1 MTHRAPLRLARTL
14 FDLARAILAVYGR
27 KSVSQFAA
35 AISYRALF
43 SIVPLATFVAM
54 IVGLF
59 LAGNDA
65 RRQQLVDTI
74 TERLHLTETGASMLD
89 DIIASVPSPWSL
101 AGVVTLALAL
111 WGATGV
117 MSSMRKALGV
127 IFDDGLSL
135 DFARGKLVDGLIV
148 TGVVVLLLVAV
159 ALAAEQI
166 AAEGSERIKTELEWQ
181 PYGIGLV
188 FGVVIPLL
196 LTGRRLPDP
205 LPRAAAQQAAV
216 ALGGHR
222 RIGRGPR
229 LSGDPGRAELV
240 PRRASGLRS
249 RLWIRERRLCLPA
262 LGLPQRERVPGGRAP
277 RLGARRA
284 ELDDAQPCR
293 SARVVIPG
301 ARHRPVLKRSVGGG
315 VKVARCSG
323 SRCGSVACRWVCALS
338 RRGPVAQAVIGCAQV
353 RAAFDHFSR
362 SATWRLGS

>member
-59 LAGNDA
+59 LTGNDA

-74 TERLHLTETGASMLD
+74 TERLHLTATGAATLD

-101 AGVVTLALAL
+101 TGVVTLALAL

-148 TGVVVLLLVAV
+148 TGVVVLLPVAV
-159 ALAAEQI
+159 ALSWLEQI
-166 AAEGSERIKTELEWQ
+166 AAKGSERIKTELEWQ

-196 LTGRRLPDP
+196 LTVAVFLILYRV
-205 LPRAAAQQAAV
+205 LPRSKPPWLSAV
-216 ALGGHR
+216 IGASGGALGFQVIQAG
-222 RIGRGPR
+222 
-229 LSGDPGRAELV
+229 LSWYLAEQADFTAVYGSASAVFAFLLSVYLSANAFLV
-240 PRRASGLRS
+240 GAL
-249 RLWIRERRLCLPA
+249 LAWA
-262 LGLPQRERVPGGRAP
+262 LGERSSTTA
-277 RLGARRA
+277 
-284 ELDDAQPCR
+284 
-293 SARVVIPG
+293 
-301 ARHRPVLKRSVGGG
+301 VGGG
-315 VKVARCSG
+315 PPR
-323 SRCGSVACRWVCALS
+323 
-338 RRGPVAQAVIGCAQV
+338 P
-353 RAAFDHFSR
+353 
-362 SATWRLGS
+362 

>member
-59 LAGNDA
+59 LTGNDA

-74 TERLHLTETGASMLD
+74 TERLHLTETGAAMLD

-101 AGVVTLALAL
+101 TGVVTLVLAL

-159 ALAAEQI
+159 ALSWLEQI
-166 AAEGSERIKTELEWQ
+166 AAKGSERIKTELEWQ

-196 LTGRRLPDP
+196 LTVAVFLILYRV
-205 LPRAAAQQAAV
+205 LPRSKPPWLSAV
-216 ALGGHR
+216 IGASGGALGFQVIQAG
-222 RIGRGPR
+222 
-229 LSGDPGRAELV
+229 LSWYLAEQADFTAVYGSASAVFAFLLSVYLSANAFLV
-240 PRRASGLRS
+240 GAL
-249 RLWIRERRLCLPA
+249 LAWA
-262 LGLPQRERVPGGRAP
+262 LGERSSTTA
-277 RLGARRA
+277 
-284 ELDDAQPCR
+284 
-293 SARVVIPG
+293 
-301 ARHRPVLKRSVGGG
+301 VGGG
-315 VKVARCSG
+315 PPR
-323 SRCGSVACRWVCALS
+323 
-338 RRGPVAQAVIGCAQV
+338 P
-353 RAAFDHFSR
+353 
-362 SATWRLGS
+362 

>member
-59 LAGNDA
+59 LTGNDA

-74 TERLHLTETGASMLD
+74 TERLHLTATGAAMLD

-101 AGVVTLALAL
+101 TGVVTLVLAL

-159 ALAAEQI
+159 ALSWLEQI
-166 AAEGSERIKTELEWQ
+166 AAKGSERIKTELEWQ

-196 LTGRRLPDP
+196 LTVAVFLILYRV
-205 LPRAAAQQAAV
+205 LPRSKPPWLSAV
-216 ALGGHR
+216 IGASGGALGFQVIQAG
-222 RIGRGPR
+222 
-229 LSGDPGRAELV
+229 LSWYLAEQADFTAVYGSASAVFAFLLSVYLSANAFLV
-240 PRRASGLRS
+240 GAL
-249 RLWIRERRLCLPA
+249 LAWA
-262 LGLPQRERVPGGRAP
+262 LGERSSTTA
-277 RLGARRA
+277 
-284 ELDDAQPCR
+284 
-293 SARVVIPG
+293 
-301 ARHRPVLKRSVGGG
+301 VGGG
-315 VKVARCSG
+315 PPR
-323 SRCGSVACRWVCALS
+323 
-338 RRGPVAQAVIGCAQV
+338 P
-353 RAAFDHFSR
+353 
-362 SATWRLGS
+362 